1 MAKANIMIVED
12 EAIIAQEI
20 KICLKEMDYT
30 VTSIVNT
37 GQTIKRLLKN
47 QVKQPLW
54 KKITLWTNRHSLFG
68 Q

>member
-30 VTSIVNT
+30 ITSIVKT
-37 GQTIKRLLKN
+37 GEQTIKRLLN

>member
-37 GQTIKRLLKN
+37 GQTIKRLLT
-47 QVKQPLW
+47 QVKQPL
-54 KKITLWTNRHSLFG
+54 
-68 Q
+68 